1 MSENNNL
8 NDMNNLAKIDD
19 ENDNQLNNDFSLKI
33 LQLEEII
40 REKEKIIYTMHTKIK
55 QFSMNIEQLKME
67 NEKLKN
73 QILFIEEQINRN
85 KSLYD
90 SNFLIIQPTQ
100 RFIVYRNT
108 NNSFG
113 QSFMNNTNS
122 NLNSKNNCLGNQYIN
137 SSPTRL
143 NNLNELNLNLNTNS
157 FNTEN
162 FNYNIDNK
170 MIDENFKSK
179 IVPFQMKP
187 LQTFDHS
194 KLDINNNNI
203 NKDNINIDLN
213 DNNFLDDE
221 FIIDNNNHKKFYI
234 DINNKIFDNI
244 SNITKDINKFNLNTE
259 PIQINNKLNIDEKE
273 KEYKDTKEILTTN
286 ESVKQSKNKAGI
298 KLHSSMFFQNC
309 KKIINKNEYKKLLE
323 IVKLSNLKKIS
334 KEDTYLSITS
344 LLEEKYPELSNEFK
358 LLFV

>member
-8 NDMNNLAKIDD
+8 NDMNNLAKID

-40 REKEKIIYTMHTKIK
+40 KEKENIIYTMHTKIK
-55 QFSMNIEQLKME
+55 QFSMNIEKLKME

-73 QILFIEEQINRN
+73 QILFIEEQINKN

-90 SNFLIIQPTQ
+90 SNLLIIQPTQ

-108 NNSFG
+108 NNNFG
-113 QSFMNNTNS
+113 QSFLKNTNL
-122 NLNSKNNCLGNQYIN
+122 NLNSKNSCLGNLYIN
-137 SSPTRL
+137 SNPTRL
-143 NNLNELNLNLNTNS
+143 NSFNYFNLNNSS
-157 FNTEN
+157 FNTDN
-162 FNYNIDNK
+162 SDFNIDNK

-187 LQTFDHS
+187 FQNFDHS
-194 KLDINNNNI
+194 KLDITNNKI
-203 NKDNINIDLN
+203 NKDNINFDLN

-221 FIIDNNNHKKFYI
+221 FIIDNNNHKNFYT
-234 DINNKIFDNI
+234 DINNKIFNNI
-244 SNITKDINKFNLNTE
+244 LNITKDINKFNLNSE
-259 PIQINNKLNIDEKE
+259 LFQINNNKLNIDIKE
-273 KEYKDTKEILTTN
+273 KEYKDTKENLTTN
-286 ESVKQSKNKAGI
+286 ESAKQNKNKAGI
-298 KLHSSMFFQNC
+298 KLHSSMFFKNC
-309 KKIINKNEYKKLLE
+309 KKIISKNEYKKLLE

-358 LLFV
+358 LLFM

>member
-1 MSENNNL
+1 
-8 NDMNNLAKIDD
+8 
-19 ENDNQLNNDFSLKI
+19 
-33 LQLEEII
+33 
-40 REKEKIIYTMHTKIK
+40 
-55 QFSMNIEQLKME
+55 
-67 NEKLKN
+67 
-73 QILFIEEQINRN
+73 
-85 KSLYD
+85 
-90 SNFLIIQPTQ
+90 
-100 RFIVYRNT
+100 
-108 NNSFG
+108 
-113 QSFMNNTNS
+113 
-122 NLNSKNNCLGNQYIN
+122 
-137 SSPTRL
+137 
-143 NNLNELNLNLNTNS
+143 
-157 FNTEN
+157 
-162 FNYNIDNK
+162 

-194 KLDINNNNI
+194 KLDITNNNI

-221 FIIDNNNHKKFYI
+221 FIIDNNNHKNLYT

-244 SNITKDINKFNLNTE
+244 SNITNDINKFNLNSE
-259 PIQINNKLNIDEKE
+259 LIQINNKLNIDDKE
-273 KEYKDTKEILTTN
+273 KENKDTKENLTTN
-286 ESVKQSKNKAGI
+286 ESAKQSKNKAGI

-309 KKIINKNEYKKLLE
+309 KKIISKNEYKKLLE

>member
-8 NDMNNLAKIDD
+8 NDMNNLAKID

-40 REKEKIIYTMHTKIK
+40 KEKENIIYTMHTKIK
-55 QFSMNIEQLKME
+55 QFSMNIEKLKME

-73 QILFIEEQINRN
+73 QILFIEEQINKN

-90 SNFLIIQPTQ
+90 SNLLIIQPTQ

-108 NNSFG
+108 NNNFG
-113 QSFMNNTNS
+113 QSFLKNTNL
-122 NLNSKNNCLGNQYIN
+122 NLNSKNSCLGNQYIN
-137 SSPTRL
+137 SNPTRL
-143 NNLNELNLNLNTNS
+143 NSFNDLNLNNSS
-157 FNTEN
+157 FNTDNSN
-162 FNYNIDNK
+162 FNIDNK

-187 LQTFDHS
+187 FQNFDHS
-194 KLDINNNNI
+194 KLDITNNKI
-203 NKDNINIDLN
+203 NKDNINFDLN

-221 FIIDNNNHKKFYI
+221 FIIDNNNHKNFYT
-234 DINNKIFDNI
+234 DINNKIFNNI
-244 SNITKDINKFNLNTE
+244 LNIAKDINKFNLNSE
-259 PIQINNKLNIDEKE
+259 LFQINNNKLNIDIKE
-273 KEYKDTKEILTTN
+273 KEYKDTKENLTTN
-286 ESVKQSKNKAGI
+286 ESAKKNKAGI
-298 KLHSSMFFQNC
+298 KLHSSMFFKNC
-309 KKIINKNEYKKLLE
+309 KKIISKNEYKKLLE

-358 LLFV
+358 LLFM

>member
-8 NDMNNLAKIDD
+8 NDMNNLEKVD
-19 ENDNQLNNDFSLKI
+19 ENENQLNNDFSLKI
-33 LQLEEII
+33 SQLEEII
-40 REKEKIIYTMHTKIK
+40 REKEKIIYTMHSKIK

-108 NNSFG
+108 NKSFG
-113 QSFMNNTNS
+113 QSFLNNS
-122 NLNSKNNCLGNQYIN
+122 NSNMNSKNNCLGNQYIN
-137 SSPTRL
+137 SNPTRL
-143 NNLNELNLNLNTNS
+143 NTFNELNLNLNTSS
-157 FNTEN
+157 FNTDN

-187 LQTFDHS
+187 FQNFDHS
-194 KLDINNNNI
+194 KLEITNN
-203 NKDNINIDLN
+203 NINIDLN

-221 FIIDNNNHKKFYI
+221 FIINNNNHKNFYTE
-234 DINNKIFDNI
+234 INNKIFDNI
-244 SNITKDINKFNLNTE
+244 SNITKDINKFNLNSE
-259 PIQINNKLNIDEKE
+259 LIQINNKLNNDDKE
-273 KEYKDTKEILTTN
+273 KEYKDTKENLTTN

-309 KKIINKNEYKKLLE
+309 KKIISKNEYKKLLE

>member
-8 NDMNNLAKIDD
+8 NDMNNLEKVD
-19 ENDNQLNNDFSLKI
+19 ENENELNNDFSLKI
-33 LQLEEII
+33 SQLEEII
-40 REKEKIIYTMHTKIK
+40 KEKENIIYTMHSKIK

-108 NNSFG
+108 NKSYG
-113 QSFMNNTNS
+113 QSFLNNS
-122 NLNSKNNCLGNQYIN
+122 NSNMSSKNNCLGNQYIN
-137 SSPTRL
+137 SNPTRL
-143 NNLNELNLNLNTNS
+143 NTFNELNLNLNTSS
-157 FNTEN
+157 FNTDN

-187 LQTFDHS
+187 FQNFDHS
-194 KLDINNNNI
+194 KLEITNN
-203 NKDNINIDLN
+203 NINIDLN

-221 FIIDNNNHKKFYI
+221 FIINNNNHKNFYTE
-234 DINNKIFDNI
+234 INNKIFDNI
-244 SNITKDINKFNLNTE
+244 SNITKDINKFNLNSE
-259 PIQINNKLNIDEKE
+259 LIQINNKLNNDDKE
-273 KEYKDTKEILTTN
+273 KEYKDTKENLTTN

>member
-8 NDMNNLAKIDD
+8 NDMNNLGKVD

-40 REKEKIIYTMHTKIK
+40 KEKENIIYTMHTKIK

-67 NEKLKN
+67 NERLKN

-113 QSFMNNTNS
+113 QSFMNNTSPNM
-122 NLNSKNNCLGNQYIN
+122 NSKNNILGNQYIN
-137 SSPTRL
+137 SNPTRL
-143 NNLNELNLNLNTNS
+143 DNFKEINLNLNTNS
-157 FNTEN
+157 FNTDN

-187 LQTFDHS
+187 LQSFDHS
-194 KLDINNNNI
+194 KLDITNNNL
-203 NKDNINIDLN
+203 NKDNINIDFN
-213 DNNFLDDE
+213 DNNFFDDE
-221 FIIDNNNHKKFYI
+221 FIIDNNNHKNFYA
-234 DINNKIFDNI
+234 DINKKIFNNI
-244 SNITKDINKFNLNTE
+244 SNITNDINKFNLNSDL
-259 PIQINNKLNIDEKE
+259 IQINTKPNIDNKE
-273 KEYKDTKEILTTN
+273 KENKKTKENLTVN
-286 ESVKQSKNKAGI
+286 ESVKQNKNKPGI
-298 KLHSSMFFQNC
+298 KLHSSMFFKNC
-309 KKIINKNEYKKLLE
+309 KKIISKNEYKKLLE

>member
-8 NDMNNLAKIDD
+8 NDMNNLGKVD
-19 ENDNQLNNDFSLKI
+19 ETDNHLNNEFSLKI

-40 REKEKIIYTMHTKIK
+40 KEKENIIYTMHTKIK

-90 SNFLIIQPTQ
+90 NNFLIIQPTQ

-122 NLNSKNNCLGNQYIN
+122 NMNSKNSSLGNQYIN
-137 SSPTRL
+137 SNPTRL
-143 NNLNELNLNLNTNS
+143 SNFNELNLNLNTSFFNKDNS
-157 FNTEN
+157 
-162 FNYNIDNK
+162 NYNIDNK

-187 LQTFDHS
+187 FQIFDHS
-194 KLDINNNNI
+194 KLDISNTII
-203 NKDNINIDLN
+203 NKDNINIDFN
-213 DNNFLDDE
+213 DNNFLDDD
-221 FIIDNNNHKKFYI
+221 FIIDNNNHKNFYT
-234 DINNKIFDNI
+234 DINNKIFNNI
-244 SNITKDINKFNLNTE
+244 SNITKDINKFNLNSE
-259 PIQINNKLNIDEKE
+259 LIQINNKQNIYDKE
-273 KEYKDTKEILTTN
+273 KEYKDTKEHLTTN

-309 KKIINKNEYKKLLE
+309 KKIISKNEYKKLLE

>member
-1 MSENNNL
+1 MSGNINL
-8 NDMNNLAKIDD
+8 NDMNNLPKID

-40 REKEKIIYTMHTKIK
+40 KEKENIIYTMHTKIK
-55 QFSMNIEQLKME
+55 QFSMNIEKLKME

-73 QILFIEEQINRN
+73 QILFIEEQIKRN
-85 KSLYD
+85 KTLYD

-100 RFIVYRNT
+100 RFIVYRNI

-122 NLNSKNNCLGNQYIN
+122 NMNSKNNCLGNQYIN
-137 SSPTRL
+137 SNPTRL
-143 NNLNELNLNLNTNS
+143 NNFNDLNLNTS
-157 FNTEN
+157 LFNTEN

-187 LQTFDHS
+187 FQNFDHS
-194 KLDINNNNI
+194 KLDITNNNI
-203 NKDNINIDLN
+203 NKDNLNIDLN

-221 FIIDNNNHKKFYI
+221 FIIDNNNHKNLYT

-244 SNITKDINKFNLNTE
+244 SNITNDINKFNLNSE
-259 PIQINNKLNIDEKE
+259 LIQINNKLNIDDKE
-273 KEYKDTKEILTTN
+273 KENKDTKENLTTN
-286 ESVKQSKNKAGI
+286 ESAKQSKNKAGI

-309 KKIINKNEYKKLLE
+309 KKIISKNEYKKLLE

>member
-8 NDMNNLAKIDD
+8 NDMNNLAKVD

-40 REKEKIIYTMHTKIK
+40 KEKENVIYTMRTKIK
-55 QFSMNIEQLKME
+55 QFSMNIDQLKME
-67 NEKLKN
+67 NERLKN

-100 RFIVYRNT
+100 RFTVYRNT

-113 QSFMNNTNS
+113 KSFMNNTNS
-122 NLNSKNNCLGNQYIN
+122 NMNSKNSCLGNQYIN
-137 SSPTRL
+137 INPTRL
-143 NNLNELNLNLNTNS
+143 NNFNELKLNLNTSS
-157 FNTEN
+157 FNTDN
-162 FNYNIDNK
+162 LNYNIDSK

-187 LQTFDHS
+187 FQSFDHS
-194 KLDINNNNI
+194 KLDITNNNI
-203 NKDNINIDLN
+203 KDNINFDLN

-221 FIIDNNNHKKFYI
+221 FIIDNNNNKNFYI

-244 SNITKDINKFNLNTE
+244 SNITKDINKFNLNSE
-259 PIQINNKLNIDEKE
+259 LIEINNKLNIDDKD
-273 KEYKDTKEILTTN
+273 KEYKDTKENLTTK
-286 ESVKQSKNKAGI
+286 ESIKQSKNKAGI

-309 KKIINKNEYKKLLE
+309 KKIISKNEYKKLLE

-344 LLEEKYPELSNEFK
+344 LLEDNYPELSNEFK

>member
-1 MSENNNL
+1 
-8 NDMNNLAKIDD
+8 
-19 ENDNQLNNDFSLKI
+19 
-33 LQLEEII
+33 
-40 REKEKIIYTMHTKIK
+40 
-55 QFSMNIEQLKME
+55 ME

-108 NNSFG
+108 NKSFS
-113 QSFMNNTNS
+113 QSFLNNS
-122 NLNSKNNCLGNQYIN
+122 NSNMNSKNNCLGNQYIN
-137 SSPTRL
+137 SNPTRL
-143 NNLNELNLNLNTNS
+143 NTFNELNLNLNTSS
-157 FNTEN
+157 FNTDN

-187 LQTFDHS
+187 FQNFDHS
-194 KLDINNNNI
+194 KLEITNN
-203 NKDNINIDLN
+203 NINIDLN

-221 FIIDNNNHKKFYI
+221 FIINNNNHKNFYTE
-234 DINNKIFDNI
+234 INNKIFDNI
-244 SNITKDINKFNLNTE
+244 SNITKDINKFNLNSE
-259 PIQINNKLNIDEKE
+259 LIQINNKLNNDDKE
-273 KEYKDTKEILTTN
+273 KEYKDTKENLTTN

-309 KKIINKNEYKKLLE
+309 KKIISKNEYKKLLE

>member
-8 NDMNNLAKIDD
+8 NDMNNLAKID

-40 REKEKIIYTMHTKIK
+40 KEKENIIYTMHTKIK
-55 QFSMNIEQLKME
+55 QFSMNIEKLKME

-73 QILFIEEQINRN
+73 QILFIEEQINKN

-90 SNFLIIQPTQ
+90 SNLLIIQPTQ
-100 RFIVYRNT
+100 RFLVYRNT
-108 NNSFG
+108 NNNFG
-113 QSFMNNTNS
+113 QSFLKNTNL
-122 NLNSKNNCLGNQYIN
+122 NLNSKNSCLGNLYIN
-137 SSPTRL
+137 SNPTRL
-143 NNLNELNLNLNTNS
+143 NSFNDLNLNNSS
-157 FNTEN
+157 FNTDN
-162 FNYNIDNK
+162 SDFNIDNK

-187 LQTFDHS
+187 FQNFDHS
-194 KLDINNNNI
+194 KLDITNNKI
-203 NKDNINIDLN
+203 NKDNINFDLN
-213 DNNFLDDE
+213 DNNFLNDE
-221 FIIDNNNHKKFYI
+221 FIIDNNNHKNFYT

-244 SNITKDINKFNLNTE
+244 SNIAKDINKFNLNSE
-259 PIQINNKLNIDEKE
+259 LFQINNNKLNIDIKE
-273 KEYKDTKEILTTN
+273 KENKDTKENLTIN
-286 ESVKQSKNKAGI
+286 ESVKQNKNTAGI
-298 KLHSSMFFQNC
+298 KLHSSMFFKNC
-309 KKIINKNEYKKLLE
+309 KKIISKNEYKKLLE

-358 LLFV
+358 LLFM

>member
-1 MSENNNL
+1 MSENINL
-8 NDMNNLAKIDD
+8 NDMNNLAKID

-40 REKEKIIYTMHTKIK
+40 KEKENIIYTMHTKIK
-55 QFSMNIEQLKME
+55 QFSMNIEKLKME

-73 QILFIEEQINRN
+73 QILFIEEQIKRN
-85 KSLYD
+85 KTLYD

-100 RFIVYRNT
+100 RFIVYRNI

-122 NLNSKNNCLGNQYIN
+122 NMNSKNNCLGNQYIN
-137 SSPTRL
+137 SNPTRL
-143 NNLNELNLNLNTNS
+143 NNFNDLNLNTS
-157 FNTEN
+157 LFNTEN

-187 LQTFDHS
+187 FQNFDHS
-194 KLDINNNNI
+194 KLDITNNNI
-203 NKDNINIDLN
+203 NKDNLNIDLN

-221 FIIDNNNHKKFYI
+221 FIIDNNNHKNLYT

-244 SNITKDINKFNLNTE
+244 SNITNDINKFNLNSE
-259 PIQINNKLNIDEKE
+259 LIQINNKLNIDDKE
-273 KEYKDTKEILTTN
+273 KENKDTKENLTTN
-286 ESVKQSKNKAGI
+286 ESAKQSKNKAGI

-309 KKIINKNEYKKLLE
+309 KRIISKNEYKKLLE

>member
-1 MSENNNL
+1 MSGNINL
-8 NDMNNLAKIDD
+8 NDMNNLPKID

-40 REKEKIIYTMHTKIK
+40 KEKENIIYTMHTKIK
-55 QFSMNIEQLKME
+55 QFSMNIEKLKME

-73 QILFIEEQINRN
+73 QILFIEEQIKRN
-85 KSLYD
+85 KTLYD

-100 RFIVYRNT
+100 RFIVYRNI

-122 NLNSKNNCLGNQYIN
+122 NMNSKNNCLGNQYIN
-137 SSPTRL
+137 SNPTRL
-143 NNLNELNLNLNTNS
+143 NNFNDLNLNTS
-157 FNTEN
+157 LFNTEN

-187 LQTFDHS
+187 FQNFDHS
-194 KLDINNNNI
+194 KLDITNNNI
-203 NKDNINIDLN
+203 NKDNLNIDLN

-221 FIIDNNNHKKFYI
+221 FIIDNNNHKNLYT
-234 DINNKIFDNI
+234 DINNKIFGNI
-244 SNITKDINKFNLNTE
+244 SNITNDINKFNLNSE
-259 PIQINNKLNIDEKE
+259 LIQINNKLNIDDKE
-273 KEYKDTKEILTTN
+273 KENKDTKENLTTN
-286 ESVKQSKNKAGI
+286 ESAKQSKNKAGI

-309 KKIINKNEYKKLLE
+309 KKIISKNEYKKLLE

>member
-1 MSENNNL
+1 MSENINL
-8 NDMNNLAKIDD
+8 NDMNNLAKID

-40 REKEKIIYTMHTKIK
+40 KEKENIIYTMHTKIK
-55 QFSMNIEQLKME
+55 QFSMNIEKLKME

-73 QILFIEEQINRN
+73 QILFIEEQIKRN
-85 KSLYD
+85 KTLYD

-100 RFIVYRNT
+100 RFIVYRNI
-108 NNSFG
+108 NNSLG

-122 NLNSKNNCLGNQYIN
+122 NMNSKNNCLGNQYIN
-137 SSPTRL
+137 SNLTRL
-143 NNLNELNLNLNTNS
+143 NNFNDLNLNTS
-157 FNTEN
+157 LFNTEN

-187 LQTFDHS
+187 FQNFDHS
-194 KLDINNNNI
+194 KLDITNNNI
-203 NKDNINIDLN
+203 NKDNLNIDLN

-221 FIIDNNNHKKFYI
+221 FIIDNNNHKNLYT

-244 SNITKDINKFNLNTE
+244 SNITNDINKFNLNSE
-259 PIQINNKLNIDEKE
+259 LIQINNKLNIDDKE
-273 KEYKDTKEILTTN
+273 KENKDTKENLTTN
-286 ESVKQSKNKAGI
+286 ESAKQSKNKAGI

-309 KKIINKNEYKKLLE
+309 KKIISKNEYKKLLE

>member
-1 MSENNNL
+1 MSENINL
-8 NDMNNLAKIDD
+8 NDMNNLAKID

-40 REKEKIIYTMHTKIK
+40 KEKENIIYTMHTKIK
-55 QFSMNIEQLKME
+55 QFSMNIEKLKME

-73 QILFIEEQINRN
+73 QILFIEEQIKRN
-85 KSLYD
+85 KTLYD

-100 RFIVYRNT
+100 RFIVYRNI

-122 NLNSKNNCLGNQYIN
+122 NMNSKNNCLGNQYIN
-137 SSPTRL
+137 SNPTRL
-143 NNLNELNLNLNTNS
+143 NNFNDLNLNTS
-157 FNTEN
+157 LFNTEN

-187 LQTFDHS
+187 FQNFDHS
-194 KLDINNNNI
+194 KLDITNNNI
-203 NKDNINIDLN
+203 NKDNLNIDLN

-221 FIIDNNNHKKFYI
+221 FIIDNNNHKNLYT

-244 SNITKDINKFNLNTE
+244 SNITNDINKFNLNSE
-259 PIQINNKLNIDEKE
+259 LIQINNKLNIDDKE
-273 KEYKDTKEILTTN
+273 KENKDTKENLTTN
-286 ESVKQSKNKAGI
+286 ESAKQSKNKAGI

-309 KKIINKNEYKKLLE
+309 KKIISKNEYKKLLE

>member
-1 MSENNNL
+1 MSENINL
-8 NDMNNLAKIDD
+8 NDMNNLPKID
-19 ENDNQLNNDFSLKI
+19 ENDNQLNNDFSFKI

-40 REKEKIIYTMHTKIK
+40 KEKENIIYTMHTKIK
-55 QFSMNIEQLKME
+55 QFSMNIEKLKME

-73 QILFIEEQINRN
+73 QILFIEEQIKRN
-85 KSLYD
+85 KTLYD

-100 RFIVYRNT
+100 RFIVYRNI

-122 NLNSKNNCLGNQYIN
+122 NMNSKNNCLGNQYIN
-137 SSPTRL
+137 SNPTRL
-143 NNLNELNLNLNTNS
+143 NNFNDLNLNTS
-157 FNTEN
+157 LFNTEN

-187 LQTFDHS
+187 FQNFDHS
-194 KLDINNNNI
+194 KLDITNNNI
-203 NKDNINIDLN
+203 NKDNLNIDLN

-221 FIIDNNNHKKFYI
+221 FIIDNNNHKNLYT

-244 SNITKDINKFNLNTE
+244 SNITNDINKFNLNSE
-259 PIQINNKLNIDEKE
+259 LIQINNKLNIDDKE
-273 KEYKDTKEILTTN
+273 KENKDTKENLTTN
-286 ESVKQSKNKAGI
+286 ESAKQSKNKAGI

-309 KKIINKNEYKKLLE
+309 KKIISKNEYKKLLE

>member
-8 NDMNNLAKIDD
+8 NDMNNLGKDD
-19 ENDNQLNNDFSLKI
+19 KNDNQLNNDFSLKI
-33 LQLEEII
+33 IQLEQII
-40 REKEKIIYTMHTKIK
+40 KEKETIIYTMHTKIK

-85 KSLYD
+85 KSFYD
-90 SNFLIIQPTQ
+90 NSILIIQPTQ

-113 QSFMNNTNS
+113 QNFMNNNS
-122 NLNSKNNCLGNQYIN
+122 NMNSKNSILGNQYIN
-137 SSPTRL
+137 SYPTSI
-143 NNLNELNLNLNTNS
+143 NNFNELNLNTNS
-157 FNTEN
+157 FNTDN
-162 FNYNIDNK
+162 FNYDIDNK
-170 MIDENFKSK
+170 MIDESFKSK

-187 LQTFDHS
+187 FQSFDHS
-194 KLDINNNNI
+194 KLDITNNFI
-203 NKDNINIDLN
+203 NRDNINIDFN

-221 FIIDNNNHKKFYI
+221 FIIDNNNHKNFYT
-234 DINNKIFDNI
+234 DINNKIFNNI
-244 SNITKDINKFNLNTE
+244 SSITKDINKFNLNSDL
-259 PIQINNKLNIDEKE
+259 IQINTKQNIDNKD
-273 KEYKDTKEILTTN
+273 KAYKDQKENQTVN
-286 ESVKQSKNKAGI
+286 ESVKQSQNKAGI

-309 KKIINKNEYKKLLE
+309 KKIISKNEYKKLLE

>member
-1 MSENNNL
+1 MSENINL
-8 NDMNNLAKIDD
+8 NDMNNLPKID

-40 REKEKIIYTMHTKIK
+40 KEKENIIYTMHTKIK
-55 QFSMNIEQLKME
+55 QFSMNIEKLKME

-73 QILFIEEQINRN
+73 QILFIEEQIKRN
-85 KSLYD
+85 KALYD

-100 RFIVYRNT
+100 RFIVYRNI

-122 NLNSKNNCLGNQYIN
+122 NMNSKNNCLGNQYIN
-137 SSPTRL
+137 SNPTRL
-143 NNLNELNLNLNTNS
+143 NNFNDLNLNTS
-157 FNTEN
+157 LFNTEN

-187 LQTFDHS
+187 FQNFDHS
-194 KLDINNNNI
+194 KLDITNNNI
-203 NKDNINIDLN
+203 NKDNLNIDLN

-221 FIIDNNNHKKFYI
+221 FIIDNNNHKNLYT

-244 SNITKDINKFNLNTE
+244 SNITNDINKFNLNSE
-259 PIQINNKLNIDEKE
+259 LIQINNKLNNDDKE
-273 KEYKDTKEILTTN
+273 KEYKDTKENLTTN

-309 KKIINKNEYKKLLE
+309 KKIISKNEYKKLLE

>member
-1 MSENNNL
+1 MSENINL
-8 NDMNNLAKIDD
+8 NDMNNLAKID

-40 REKEKIIYTMHTKIK
+40 KEKENIIYTMHTKIK
-55 QFSMNIEQLKME
+55 QFSMNIEKLKME

-73 QILFIEEQINRN
+73 QILFIEEQIKRN
-85 KSLYD
+85 KTLYD

-100 RFIVYRNT
+100 RFIVYRNI

-122 NLNSKNNCLGNQYIN
+122 NMNSKNNCLGNQYIN
-137 SSPTRL
+137 SNPTRL
-143 NNLNELNLNLNTNS
+143 NNFNDLNLNTS
-157 FNTEN
+157 LFNTEN
-162 FNYNIDNK
+162 SNYNIDNK

-187 LQTFDHS
+187 FQNFDHS
-194 KLDINNNNI
+194 KLDITNNNI
-203 NKDNINIDLN
+203 NKDNLNIDLN

-221 FIIDNNNHKKFYI
+221 FIIDNNNHKNLYT

-244 SNITKDINKFNLNTE
+244 SNITNDINKFNLNSE
-259 PIQINNKLNIDEKE
+259 LIQINNKLNIDDKE
-273 KEYKDTKEILTTN
+273 KENKDTKENLTTN
-286 ESVKQSKNKAGI
+286 ESAKQSKNKAGI

-309 KKIINKNEYKKLLE
+309 KKIISKNEYKKLLE

>member
-8 NDMNNLAKIDD
+8 NDMNNLEKVD
-19 ENDNQLNNDFSLKI
+19 ENENQLNNDFSLKI
-33 LQLEEII
+33 SQLEEII
-40 REKEKIIYTMHTKIK
+40 KEKENIIYTMHSKIK

-108 NNSFG
+108 NKSYG
-113 QSFMNNTNS
+113 QSFLNNS
-122 NLNSKNNCLGNQYIN
+122 NSNMSSKNNCLGNQYIN
-137 SSPTRL
+137 SNPTRL
-143 NNLNELNLNLNTNS
+143 NTFNELNLNLNTSS
-157 FNTEN
+157 FNTDN

-187 LQTFDHS
+187 FQNYDHS
-194 KLDINNNNI
+194 KLEITNN
-203 NKDNINIDLN
+203 NINIDLN

-221 FIIDNNNHKKFYI
+221 FIINNNNHKNFYTE
-234 DINNKIFDNI
+234 INNKIFDNI
-244 SNITKDINKFNLNTE
+244 SNITKDINKFNLNSE
-259 PIQINNKLNIDEKE
+259 LIQINNKLNNDDKE
-273 KEYKDTKEILTTN
+273 KEYKDTKENLTTN

-309 KKIINKNEYKKLLE
+309 KKIISKNEYKKLLE

>member
-1 MSENNNL
+1 MSENINL
-8 NDMNNLAKIDD
+8 NDMNNLAKID

-40 REKEKIIYTMHTKIK
+40 KEKENIIYTMHTKIK
-55 QFSMNIEQLKME
+55 QFSMNIEKLKME

-73 QILFIEEQINRN
+73 QILFIEEQIKRN
-85 KSLYD
+85 KTLYD

-100 RFIVYRNT
+100 RFIVYRNI

-113 QSFMNNTNS
+113 QSFMNNSNS
-122 NLNSKNNCLGNQYIN
+122 NMNSKNNCLGNQYIN
-137 SSPTRL
+137 SNPTRL
-143 NNLNELNLNLNTNS
+143 NNFNDLNLNTS
-157 FNTEN
+157 LFNTEN
-162 FNYNIDNK
+162 FNYNIDIDNK

-179 IVPFQMKP
+179 IFPFQMKP
-187 LQTFDHS
+187 FQNFDHS
-194 KLDINNNNI
+194 KLDITNNNI
-203 NKDNINIDLN
+203 NKDNLNIDLN
-213 DNNFLDDE
+213 DIFLDDE
-221 FIIDNNNHKKFYI
+221 FIIDNNNHKNLYT

-244 SNITKDINKFNLNTE
+244 SNITNDINKFNLNSE
-259 PIQINNKLNIDEKE
+259 LIQINNKLNIDDKE
-273 KEYKDTKEILTTN
+273 KENKDTKENLTTN
-286 ESVKQSKNKAGI
+286 ESAKQSKNKAGI

-309 KKIINKNEYKKLLE
+309 KRIISKNEYKKLLE

>member
-8 NDMNNLAKIDD
+8 NDMNSLGKVD

-33 LQLEEII
+33 SQLEEII
-40 REKEKIIYTMHTKIK
+40 KEKENIIYTMHSKIK

-108 NNSFG
+108 NKSFG
-113 QSFMNNTNS
+113 QSFLNNS
-122 NLNSKNNCLGNQYIN
+122 NSNMNSKNNCLGNQYIN
-137 SSPTRL
+137 SNPTRL
-143 NNLNELNLNLNTNS
+143 NTFNELNLNLNTSS
-157 FNTEN
+157 FNTDN

-187 LQTFDHS
+187 FQNFDHS
-194 KLDINNNNI
+194 KLEITNN
-203 NKDNINIDLN
+203 NINIDLN

-221 FIIDNNNHKKFYI
+221 FIINNNNHKNFYTE
-234 DINNKIFDNI
+234 INNKIFDNI
-244 SNITKDINKFNLNTE
+244 SNITKDINKFNLNSE
-259 PIQINNKLNIDEKE
+259 LIQINNKLNNDDKE
-273 KEYKDTKEILTTN
+273 KEYKDTKENLTTN

>member
-1 MSENNNL
+1 MSENINL
-8 NDMNNLAKIDD
+8 NDMNNLAKID

-40 REKEKIIYTMHTKIK
+40 KEKENIIYTMHTKIK
-55 QFSMNIEQLKME
+55 QFSMNIEKLKME

-73 QILFIEEQINRN
+73 QILFIEEQIKRN
-85 KSLYD
+85 KTLYD

-100 RFIVYRNT
+100 RFIVYRNI

-113 QSFMNNTNS
+113 QSFMNNTYS
-122 NLNSKNNCLGNQYIN
+122 NINSKNNCLGNQYIN
-137 SSPTRL
+137 SNPTRL
-143 NNLNELNLNLNTNS
+143 NNFNDLNLNTS
-157 FNTEN
+157 LFNTEN

-187 LQTFDHS
+187 FQNFDHS
-194 KLDINNNNI
+194 KLDITNNNI
-203 NKDNINIDLN
+203 NKDNLNIDLN

-221 FIIDNNNHKKFYI
+221 FIIDNNNHKNLYT

-244 SNITKDINKFNLNTE
+244 SNITNDINKFNLKSE
-259 PIQINNKLNIDEKE
+259 LIQINNKLNIDDKE
-273 KEYKDTKEILTTN
+273 KENKDTKENLTTN
-286 ESVKQSKNKAGI
+286 ESAKQSKNKAGI

-309 KKIINKNEYKKLLE
+309 KKIISKNEYKKLLE